1 MTSTN
6 EKEASGPTGAPG
18 QGSSTGSEGRCGRRY
33 GPGLAQGC
41 GPRGYA
47 GPYWAAGAGAGPWG
61 PRRVP
66 VNIEETG
73 DAFIIAM
80 FAAGLDK
87 SAFHI
92 SVKDDVLTIRYEA
105 AEASHS
111 RRFTRRELQQES
123 FEREFA
129 LNGKVSTEAI
139 DARYENGVLTLR
151 LPKNPDA
158 MQPAR
163 NVTVQ

>member
-18 QGSSTGSEGRCGRRY
+18 QGSSAGSDGRCGRRY
-33 GPGLAQGC
+33 GPGFAHGC
-41 GPRGYA
+41 GPRGHT
-47 GPYWAAGAGAGPWG
+47 GPDWAAGAGPWG
-61 PRRVP
+61 LRRVP
-66 VNIEETG
+66 VNIEETAA
-73 DAFIIAM
+73 AFIIVM

-92 SVKDDVLTIRYEA
+92 SVKDDVLTIRYQAPEA
-105 AEASHS
+105 GHS
-111 RRFTRRELQQES
+111 RRFTRREMPQDS

-129 LNGKVSTEAI
+129 LNGKVNTEAI
-139 DARYENGVLTLR
+139 EARYENGVLTLR

>member
-6 EKEASGPTGAPG
+6 EKVASGLTGAPG
-18 QGSSTGSEGRCGRRY
+18 QGSTTGSEEGRCGRRS
-33 GPGLAQGC
+33 GSGLAHGC
-41 GPRGYA
+41 GPRGY
-47 GPYWAAGAGAGPWG
+47 AGPWG

-73 DAFIIAM
+73 DAFIIVM

-92 SVKDDVLTIRYEA
+92 SVKDDVLSIRYQA
-105 AEASHS
+105 AETGPS
-111 RRFTRRELQQES
+111 RRFTRREMPQDS

-129 LNGKVSTEAI
+129 LNGNVNAEAI
-139 DARYENGVLTLR
+139 EARYENGVLTLR
-151 LPKNPDA
+151 LPKSPHA

-163 NVTVQ
+163 SVTVQ

>member
-6 EKEASGPTGAPG
+6 EKEASGPTGATG
-18 QGSSTGSEGRCGRRY
+18 QGSSTGSDGRCGRRY
-33 GPGLAQGC
+33 GPGTAHGC
-41 GPRGYA
+41 GARGQA
-47 GPYWAAGAGAGPWG
+47 GRYWAAGAGPWAL
-61 PRRVP
+61 RRAP

-73 DAFIIAM
+73 DAFIIVM

-87 SAFHI
+87 SAFQI
-92 SVKDDVLTIRYEA
+92 SVKDDVLTIRYHA
-105 AEASHS
+105 AEASNS
-111 RRFTRRELQQES
+111 RRFTRREMQHDS

-129 LNGKVSTEAI
+129 LNGKVSAQAI
-139 DARYENGVLTLR
+139 DAHYDNGVLKLR